1 LIIQN
6 NQTDSKAI
14 MNKDEFLRSILE
26 SDELPTLP
34 TVASKLITL
43 TSKEDTTL
51 ADIGELVSQDI
62 SLSAKILKVSNS
74 AFYSFPQQIGSI
86 KQAVSILGMN
96 AVRSLV
102 LSFSFLTMKG
112 GKVENR
118 FDFEKF
124 WEKSLASA
132 VTAKLILEHV
142 KGADK
147 EEVFVCGLL
156 QNLGELILAKSF
168 PEEYDKVLQAIEDE
182 QQDAFSAEEAV
193 FGNNHTVVGTAV
205 AKSWGFPEVL
215 LIPIQHHHH
224 PDQYTGNNAHVRS
237 TIRAVYLSDLLVNIL
252 FSNKPEIYHKKFRKE
267 AGKLLGLT
275 AESIEAILE
284 QVHIKVKEAGT
295 YFNLQIKTTKSVQE
309 ILQEANIRLSL
320 INLDYDQMN
329 KQLILAKIHLENL
342 TNELEKKN
350 KILADLANIDGLTGA
365 YNHRYFQNILDQE
378 INRALRHNSSISILL
393 IDIDHFKRVN
403 DTYGH
408 QVGDFVLSE
417 FARIIQENIRKYD
430 VLARYGG
437 EEFVVILPET
447 NSAEA
452 LVVAEKLRSI
462 VEHTS
467 FQDSREKYQ
476 VTASFGQSSSTPAI
490 EDNFNKNTLIHQADQ
505 ALYEAKEKGRNQ
517 VVGYSPK
524 KKWFVF

>member
-1 LIIQN
+1 
-6 NQTDSKAI
+6 
-14 MNKDEFLRSILE
+14 
-26 SDELPTLP
+26 
-34 TVASKLITL
+34 
-43 TSKEDTTL
+43 
-51 ADIGELVSQDI
+51 
-62 SLSAKILKVSNS
+62 
-74 AFYSFPQQIGSI
+74 
-86 KQAVSILGMN
+86 
-96 AVRSLV
+96 
-102 LSFSFLTMKG
+102 
-112 GKVENR
+112 
-118 FDFEKF
+118 
-124 WEKSLASA
+124 
-132 VTAKLILEHV
+132 
-142 KGADK
+142 
-147 EEVFVCGLL
+147 
-156 QNLGELILAKSF
+156 
-168 PEEYDKVLQAIEDE
+168 
-182 QQDAFSAEEAV
+182 
-193 FGNNHTVVGTAV
+193 
-205 AKSWGFPEVL
+205 
-215 LIPIQHHHH
+215 
-224 PDQYTGNNAHVRS
+224 
-237 TIRAVYLSDLLVNIL
+237 VNIL